1 MTVNDQILDQMQIK
15 QVPLDRSLYCLHR
28 VHLLALHR
36 LATSDLHP
44 RRSDR
49 SGGLVDESSFVKRL
63 RLHGGDAGEDRED
76 LAMSVAGDGT
86 VEQ

>member
-36 LATSDLHP
+36 LATSDLH
-44 RRSDR
+44 RRPSDR